1 MHVLF
6 SLEVY
11 QSAFQAFSQCKA
23 IHLLVT
29 ALEQDEK
36 LAGIRFQIPFQ
47 THPEACKRRP
57 TRKAHTWH
65 RPDVAH

>member
-1 MHVLF
+1 MQFLKFLQFHILF
-6 SLEVY
+6 VVCACLLSLVVY

-36 LAGIRFQIPFQ
+36 LCGNKVTENVPNSA
-47 THPEACKRRP
+47 
-57 TRKAHTWH
+57 
-65 RPDVAH
+65 